1 MRTSDFDYYLPP
13 ELIAQAPLEP
23 RDSSRLLTLERAT
36 GQMSHRRFYHILDYL
51 RAGDVMVFNQ
61 SRVIPARLYGR
72 RKDTGGKVELLLLRR
87 ESPGVWQALGKPGR
101 RLRPGAV
108 LVVEHPDNLPGSAS
122 GEEIPL
128 NPPLPKG
135 DFSLDP
141 HPNLPPYQEG
151 RDWLPS
157 PRGRGAGGEGYSPP
171 FVKGGGG
178 DFLPRGGLEIEVLS
192 SSEEGI
198 KRVRLSAEEGIDQL
212 GEVPLPPYI
221 HQRLADPERYQTV
234 YSRQP
239 GSVAAPT
246 AGLHFT
252 GPLLERI
259 KDAGVGL
266 AFITL
271 HVGLDTFRPVHG
283 EDPSK
288 HQIHTEYYE
297 VSAETADILNR
308 ARQEGRRII
317 AVGTTS
323 VRVLEQVAQN
333 MARAGRSEAQPTSG
347 QADLYILPGHQFRMV
362 DAIITNFHLP
372 RSTLLMLVS
381 AFAGRELIL
390 QAYQEAIEQ
399 RYRFYSFGDAMFIW

>member
-36 GQMSHRRFYHILDYL
+36 GRMSHRRFYDILDYL

-72 RKDTGGKVELLLLRR
+72 RRDTGGKVELLLLRR
-87 ESPGVWQALGKPGR
+87 ESPGIWQALGKPGR

-108 LVVEHPDNLPGSAS
+108 LVTEPYRPDL
-122 GEEIPL
+122 
-128 NPPLPKG
+128 
-135 DFSLDP
+135 
-141 HPNLPPYQEG
+141 
-151 RDWLPS
+151 LPS
-157 PRGRGAGGEGYSPP
+157 PSGRGAGGEGC
-171 FVKGGGG
+171 
-178 DFLPRGGLEIEVLS
+178 LEIEVLA

-198 KRVRLSAEEGIDQL
+198 KRVHLSAEAGIDQL

-252 GPLLERI
+252 DSLLERI
-259 KDAGVGL
+259 KQAGVGL
-266 AFITL
+266 AFVTL

-283 EDPSK
+283 EDPRE

-297 VSAETADILNR
+297 VSAETADVLNH

-317 AVGTTS
+317 SVGTTS
-323 VRVLEQVAQN
+323 VRVLEQVGQD
-333 MARAGRSEAQPTSG
+333 MTRAGRSEVQPTSG

-362 DAIITNFHLP
+362 DAMITNFHLP